1 MKKVLFLVLS
11 TALIIA
17 CNSNSGFK
25 HSPADTTKTLAL
37 YRSGAK
43 GDEAK
48 VELVYKIRKD
58 SLMWVTVDQ
67 DSNTVNN
74 KKKWARA
81 VLYFVPVLD
90 TAKKLVFVPYPKE
103 GILIDGEKNVD
114 SIFKIYKLHFA
125 TATPPDTGLKAYG
138 NIKKSIK

>member
-1 MKKVLFLVLS
+1 MKKVLFLIVS
-11 TALIIA
+11 TALMIA
-17 CNSNSGFK
+17 CNRYSGFK

-58 SLMWVTVDQ
+58 SLMWVNVDH
-67 DSNTVNN
+67 DSTTITD
-74 KKKWARA
+74 KRKWARA
-81 VLYFVPVLD
+81 TLYFVPVLD

-114 SIFKIYKLHFA
+114 SIFKIYKLHFP
-125 TATPPDTGLKAYG
+125 TAIDTSKLKS
-138 NIKKSIK
+138 K